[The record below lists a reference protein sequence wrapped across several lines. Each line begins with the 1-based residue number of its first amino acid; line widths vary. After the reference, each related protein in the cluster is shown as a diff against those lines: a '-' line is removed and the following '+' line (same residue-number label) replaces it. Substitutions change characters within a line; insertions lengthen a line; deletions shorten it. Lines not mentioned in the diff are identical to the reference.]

1 MLLEIRDLYVSYG
14 GIQAL
19 QGVSLHVDE
28 GEIVTIIGANG
39 AGKSSLLNAISG
51 IVRYR
56 SGEIRYQGNRLPD
69 KAYQVVARGIVQVP
83 EGRQVFANLTVEE
96 NLSLGAYLRKDAAGI
111 RDSLEQVFQRFP
123 SLKERRGQYAGSL
136 SGGEQQMLVIGRGLM
151 ANPKVMLLDEPSLGL
166 APLLVNEIFDIIR
179 SINQSGTTLLL
190 VEQNAHKALAVGT
203 RAYVLETGTII
214 REGSGER
221 FAQRPGGAGGLPR
234 HQTDD
239 DSPDSPGP
247 LPGCQPASKDKASC
261 SHSHPARSLPRPI
274 PEPLGHDRLAHC
286 R

>member
-19 QGVSLHVDE
+19 QGVSLHVEE

-51 IVRYR
+51 VVRYR
-56 SGEIRYQGNRLPD
+56 SGEIRYQGNRLPE
-69 KAYQVVARGIVQVP
+69 KAYQVVAHGIVQVP

-96 NLSLGAYLRKDAAGI
+96 NLGLGAYLRKDKAGV
-111 RDSLEQVFQRFP
+111 RESLEQVFQRFP
-123 SLKERRGQYAGSL
+123 RLKERRGQYAGSL

-214 REGSGER
+214 REGSGE
-221 FAQRPGGAGGLPR
+221 ALLKDPAVQEAYLGTK
-234 HQTDD
+234 QTISRQTRRTRILD
-239 DSPDSPGP
+239 
-247 LPGCQPASKDKASC
+247 ANHK
-261 SHSHPARSLPRPI
+261 
-274 PEPLGHDRLAHC
+274 
-286 R
+286 

>member
-1 MLLEIRDLYVSYG
+1 MLLEIQDLTVTYG

-19 QGVSLHVDE
+19 RGVSLHVDE

-51 IVRYR
+51 IVHYR

-69 KAYQVVARGIVQVP
+69 KAYQVVARGIAQVP

-96 NLSLGAYLRKDAAGI
+96 NLGLGAYLRKDAAGV

-123 SLKERRGQYAGSL
+123 RLKERRGQYAGSL

-214 REGSGER
+214 REGSGE
-221 FAQRPGGAGGLPR
+221 ALLKDPAVQEAYLGTK
-234 HQTDD
+234 QTTTR
-239 DSPDSPGP
+239 
-247 LPGCQPASKDKASC
+247 QTRR
-261 SHSHPARSLPRPI
+261 ARSLAAKQNQ
-274 PEPLGHDRLAHC
+274 G
-286 R
+286 

>member
-1 MLLEIRDLYVSYG
+1 MLLEIQDLYVSYG

-19 QGVSLHVDE
+19 QGVSLHVEE

-51 IVRYR
+51 VVRYR
-56 SGEIRYQGNRLPD
+56 SGEIRYQGKRLPD
-69 KAYQVVARGIVQVP
+69 KAYQVVARGIAQVP

-111 RDSLEQVFQRFP
+111 RDSREQVFQRFP
-123 SLKERRGQYAGSL
+123 RLKERRGQYAGSL

-151 ANPKVMLLDEPSLGL
+151 ANPKVLLLDEPSLGL
-166 APLLVNEIFDIIR
+166 APILISEIFDIIR

-203 RAYVLETGTII
+203 RAYVLETGKII
-214 REGSGER
+214 REGSGE
-221 FAQRPGGAGGLPR
+221 ALLKDPAVQEAYLGTK
-234 HQTDD
+234 QTATR
-239 DSPDSPGP
+239 
-247 LPGCQPASKDKASC
+247 QTRR
-261 SHSHPARSLPRPI
+261 ARI
-274 PEPLGHDRLAHC
+274 LAAKQE
-286 R
+286 